1 MAFAIGARLRDTSLK
16 GKVTLTLTA
25 VFATIVSFFLVA
37 LLPFL
42 AEQRQRLLEQD
53 KHLLLTLRDNY
64 QRQIIYDL
72 LSENQESLEVTAAD
86 LARQRGIAWVRI
98 QAERVDL
105 AATADR
111 AWIHRLIG
119 ENPALVARR
128 DEPLVL
134 LVTQEGRADV
144 LGQDGRLVIQGRPVQ
159 RDRVPSLDATATP
172 AAAFEERRV
181 GGEPMLYFTAAL
193 EAAGDEY
200 GRLHILYSL
209 AVVSRAEALTRF
221 TFFGLVGTT
230 FVLLLLLLNVFI
242 SRLVIAPVQR
252 VREAMSQAARG
263 ELSTRLPVHSRD
275 EIGGI
280 AGSFNRMVEE
290 LAASKREIED
300 YSRNLEARVE
310 ERTRE
315 LRESEAKLL
324 AVKNRLATVIAN
336 VATGVISLDGQG
348 RITTF
353 NDRAAEILSVTAR
366 PLEGQRLERVLGEGE
381 AWRLIELVTAVQEGE
396 TSIREAQV
404 SCRLPRGRR
413 TLSVVASS
421 LHGDGGAG
429 GGVVVV
435 LEDLTQLLASQR
447 LEIWKEAVERVIHE
461 IKNPLTP
468 VGLAA
473 QTLQSAHARDR
484 RKFDEIFPSAIEMIL
499 GAVRDLKQ
507 LISDFTQ
514 FSRLPKVLL
523 RRCELNP
530 LVQDALAPYQH
541 GSIDGVRVAS
551 RLAEP
556 LPAVEADADQLK
568 RVLLNVINNGIEAME
583 PAGGELLVTTAHD
596 AAAHLVVVT
605 VRDGGA
611 GIEDVER
618 IFEPHYT
625 TKVKGTGLGLAIA
638 RQIVEEHGGDI
649 RVASQLGEGTSVEI
663 RLPVAPT
670 DAPALP
676 E

>member
-1 MAFAIGARLRDTSLK
+1 MAFAVVARLRDTSLK

-25 VFATIVSFFLVA
+25 VFTTIVSFFLVA

-42 AEQRQRLLEQD
+42 AEQRERLLEQD

-98 QAERVDL
+98 EAERVDL

-119 ENPALVARR
+119 ENPALAARR

-134 LVTQEGRADV
+134 LVTQDGHADV
-144 LGQDGRLVIQGRPVQ
+144 LGLDGRLVVQHRPVR
-159 RDRVPSLDATATP
+159 RDQVPSLETP
-172 AAAFEERRV
+172 AAATAAAWFEERRV

-200 GRLHILYSL
+200 GRLHVLYSL

-242 SRLVIAPVQR
+242 SRMVIAPVQR

-315 LRESEAKLL
+315 LRDSEAKLL

-366 PLEGQRLERVLGEGE
+366 PLEGQRLEQVLGEGE
-381 AWRLIELVTAVQEGE
+381 AWRLIELVAAVQEGR
-396 TSIREAQV
+396 TAIREAQV

-421 LHGDGGAG
+421 LHGDGQGD

-435 LEDLTQLLASQR
+435 LEDLTQLLATQR
-447 LEIWKEAVERVIHE
+447 LEIWKEAVEKVIHE

-484 RKFDEIFPSAIEMIL
+484 HKFDEIFPSAIEMIL

-523 RRCELNP
+523 QRCELNR
-530 LVQDALAPYQH
+530 LVQEALAPYQH
-541 GSIDGVRVAS
+541 GSIDGVRVTS
-551 RLAEP
+551 HLAPE

-583 PAGGELLVTTAHD
+583 PAGGELLVTTSHD
-596 AAAHLVVVT
+596 AAAHLAVVM

-638 RQIVEEHGGDI
+638 RQIVEEHGGEI
-649 RVASQLGEGTSVEI
+649 RVASQLGQGTAVEI
-663 RLPVAPT
+663 RLPVAPADT
-670 DAPALP
+670 RP
-676 E
+676 